1 MPLDRLVLIAAGL
14 ALTLGSRADAQSHLM
29 KQPEE
34 APRPTTGCHC
44 FRDRTFDAERPSAAD
59 PYILATSRSTLLSAA
74 LGPSKS
80 SLVQAVM
87 TGTAP
92 EDLWV
97 AHWVGARSERS
108 AEALLEARRAKG
120 SWRAALADVDRL
132 PPPFARAVASGAPDT
147 DLAALAVDDVLVT
160 RVGAPA
166 AALRALRAAGASSS
180 ETIAATVLA
189 PRLAMP
195 APAILARVRDGGAT
209 WGTLLE
215 GARIAPG
222 DLDDVIRAL
231 VR

>member
-147 DLAALAVDDVLVT
+147 
-160 RVGAPA
+160 
-166 AALRALRAAGASSS
+166 ALRALRAAGASSS